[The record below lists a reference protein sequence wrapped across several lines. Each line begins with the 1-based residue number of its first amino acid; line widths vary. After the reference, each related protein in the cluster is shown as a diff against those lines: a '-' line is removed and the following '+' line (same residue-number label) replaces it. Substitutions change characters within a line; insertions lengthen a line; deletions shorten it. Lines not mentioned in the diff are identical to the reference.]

1 MASKNGTEGRVYGG
15 DCNLI
20 HVADGKRVEVG
31 EDVAAFVDRLMRRKA
46 YSEGRRTYGQT
57 FGGFAEEVQQL
68 CPGCYMIVGFNML
81 VSLAEHNDQD
91 LIELGRTMAAAF
103 TKLADQVES
112 GQGVH
117 IEEITVEMDR

>member
-1 MASKNGTEGRVYGG
+1 MASKNGTDGRVYGG
-15 DCNLI
+15 DCDLI

-46 YSEGRRTYGQT
+46 YHEDRRTYAQT
-57 FGGFAEEVQQL
+57 LGDEAQQL